1 MKIKTFICTKIN
13 QEHLKNVEK
22 EVNAF
27 TAKHKVVDIKVN
39 TTSNNYGAV
48 VVYTVIYEGEE

>member
-13 QEHLKNVEK
+13 QEHLKSIEK